1 MIFKLLG
8 DEININ
14 STANDVYSSVL
25 VRVVNRG
32 TANTVL
38 IQKYANGLQIASTTV
53 LGNSEIVVEKSTTD
67 TLIGANMVATPVAYR
82 Y

>member
-8 DEININ
+8 DEIDIN
-14 STANDVYSSVL
+14 ATANNVYSSVL

-38 IQKYANGLQIASTTV
+38 IQKYSNGVQIASTTV
-53 LGNSEIVVEKSTTD
+53 LGNSEIIVEKGTSD
-67 TLIGANMVATPVAYR
+67 TLIGATMVATPVAYR

>member
-14 STANDVYSSVL
+14 STANDVYTSVL

-32 TANTVL
+32 TSNTVL
-38 IQKYANGLQIASTTV
+38 IQKYSNGVQIASTTV
-53 LGNSEIVVEKSTTD
+53 LGNSEIVVEKSNTD
-67 TLIGANMVATPVAYR
+67 TLIGSNMVATPVAYR

>member
-14 STANDVYSSVL
+14 STANNVYSSVL

-32 TANTVL
+32 NANTVL
-38 IQKYANGLQIASTTV
+38 IQSYSNGVQFASTTV
-53 LGNSEIVVEKSTTD
+53 LGNSEIVVEKGGTD

>member
-1 MIFKLLG
+1 MIYKLLG
-8 DEININ
+8 NEININ
-14 STANDVYSSVL
+14 STANDVYTSTL

-38 IQKYANGLQIASTTV
+38 LQSYSNGVQFASTTV
-53 LGNSEIVVEKSTTD
+53 LGNSEIVIEKKNTD
-67 TLIGANMVATPVAYR
+67 LIIGSNMVATPVAYK

>member
-8 DEININ
+8 NEIDIN
-14 STANDVYSSVL
+14 STANDVYTSVL

-32 TANTVL
+32 TANTIL
-38 IQKYANGLQIASTTV
+38 IQKYSNGVQFASTTV
-53 LGNSEIVVEKSTTD
+53 LGNSEIVIQKSGSD
-67 TLIGANMVATPVAYR
+67 IIIGANMVATPIAYK